1 MEPLNETKKARR
13 WRRAFRAAL
22 PATIP
27 VLTGFLCIGI
37 AYGLLMQ
44 TKGYGPVW
52 SALMSGIAFCGSMQF
67 VAIGLLTTAFDPL
80 QAFLLSLMVNARH
93 LFYGLSMLEK
103 YKGMGKL
110 RRLFVIYTMCDENFS
125 LTSTLEPPEEVDR
138 GDFYFCLCLL
148 NYGYWIAASAL
159 GGLLGSLITFDTT
172 GLDFAL
178 SALFVVLFLEQWK
191 KRENRPSGAIGVV
204 CALAAL
210 AAFGPDNMI
219 IPAMVLI
226 VAALLAGRRKL
237 CT

>member
-1 MEPLNETKKARR
+1 METSQTTAPRR

-22 PATIP
+22 PATLP

-37 AYGLLMQ
+37 AYGLLME
-44 TKGYGPVW
+44 TKGYGPLW
-52 SALMSGIAFCGSMQF
+52 SALMSAVAFCGSMQF
-67 VAIGLLTTAFDPL
+67 VAITLLTAAFDPL

-93 LFYGLSMLEK
+93 LFYGLAMLGK
-103 YKGMGKL
+103 YKGLGRL
-110 RRLFVIYTMCDENFS
+110 RRFFVIYTMCDENFS
-125 LTSTLEPPEEVDR
+125 LTSTLEPPEDVDR

-148 NYGYWIAASAL
+148 NYSYWIAASAL

-172 GLDFAL
+172 GMDFAL

-191 KRENRPSGAIGVV
+191 KRENRPSGVIGIL
-204 CALAAL
+204 CAAAAL
-210 AAFGPDNMI
+210 ALFGADNMI

-226 VAALLAGRRKL
+226 VAVLLAGRRKL